1 MDATLKSFLAA
12 ALYAFISTSI
22 TFFNK
27 AVLASYAFGSPN
39 IMTLVQM
46 ICSMG
51 FLVVLKWMGAI
62 SYPSPSMATARKVLP
77 LSVAFMA
84 MVLTG
89 LGALKYL
96 NIPMFNALRRATTLI
111 TMIGESWLLGARNTR
126 IVQLTV
132 WLMIGGAV
140 LAGWFDFDFNAMGY
154 FLVTLN
160 CIATAAYLLY
170 IAQLG
175 KSSGLNTF
183 GLMWYNNAQSIP
195 FVLALCWY
203 NGDFAEVQSYPHL
216 YDWDFMA
223 CFIFQSALAF
233 LLNYSIFLCTQVNS
247 ALATSVTGQMKNIV
261 TTAVG
266 YFSFG
271 DVTYNAY
278 NVMGLF
284 VGVVASSWYS
294 LLKYWESEANKK
306 QSTLPLTSPRQ
317 NEATG
322 HMAQTEEEKQSLLQ
336 HVSAAHP
343 HGTTPI
349 TRTPRAPGFAM
360 GPAGLITPL
369 SSPPHPAKD

>member
-1 MDATLKSFLAA
+1 MPLLSFLLFF
-12 ALYAFISTSI
+12 ALRW
-22 TFFNK
+22 
-27 AVLASYAFGSPN
+27 PN
-39 IMTLVQM
+39 LMTLVQM
-46 ICSMG
+46 ICSLG
-51 FLVVLKWMGAI
+51 FLVALKSVGAI
-62 SYPSPSMATARKVLP
+62 TYPAPNAATGRKVLP

-96 NIPMFNALRRATTLI
+96 NIPMFNALRRATTLL
-111 TMIGESWLLGARNTR
+111 TMIGESWLLGAKNTAT
-126 IVQLTV
+126 VQLTV

-154 FLVTLN
+154 ILVTFN

-195 FVLALCWY
+195 LVALLCWY
-203 NGDFAEVQSYPHL
+203 NGDFSEVATYEYL
-216 YDWDFMA
+216 WEWDFIA
-223 CFIFQSALAF
+223 CFVFQSALAF

-261 TTAVG
+261 TSAVG

-271 DVTYNAY
+271 DVTFNAW
-278 NVMGLF
+278 NVVGLI

-294 LLKYWESEANKK
+294 MLKYWESEANKK
-306 QSTLPLTSPRQ
+306 QPTLPTTSPRRLDDGSGD
-317 NEATG
+317 ED
-322 HMAQTEEEKQSLLQ
+322 QTLVEKQSLLQ
-336 HVSAAHP
+336 PKH
-343 HGTTPI
+343 
-349 TRTPRAPGFAM
+349 
-360 GPAGLITPL
+360 
-369 SSPPHPAKD
+369 